1 MNGSPTFGSPTNLEE
16 VGPTARLMPVPHETP
31 GEGHTLVAYESEE
44 PMKVFFQ
51 VKGPLIWLD
60 ENGESNGYFDV
71 HNYIEMCR
79 AHYEKVGIGADYITK
94 LFR

>member
-1 MNGSPTFGSPTNLEE
+1 M
-16 VGPTARLMPVPHETP
+16 R
-31 GEGHTLVAYESEE
+31 
-44 PMKVFFQ
+44 VFFV

-71 HNYIEMCR
+71 HNYIELCKD
-79 AHYEKVGIGADYITK
+79 HYEKVGIGAAHVET

>member
-1 MNGSPTFGSPTNLEE
+1 VRG
-16 VGPTARLMPVPHETP
+16 ETS
-31 GEGHTLVAYESEE
+31 GKGHTLVAYGSEQ

-60 ENGESNGYFDV
+60 DKGGPNGFFDV
-71 HNYIEMCR
+71 HNYIALCLD
-79 AHYEKVGIGADYITK
+79 HYEEVGIGRAYVDP